1 MSEQEFFDILLIG
14 WLGLA
19 AVIFVVLFFV
29 TAPYGRYTRP
39 GWGPVI
45 SSRTGWIAMEL
56 PAAAVFGLFFLLGE
70 RTTGVLPV
78 CFLILWQIHYLH
90 RSLIYPFRIRSQ
102 QKITLVTVA
111 LGVIFNLGN
120 TYLNGRYLF
129 TLGPEYPD
137 AWLLDPRFIAGV
149 ALFACGFAVNKHSDW
164 ILRNLRKPG
173 ESGYQV
179 PRGGL
184 FRRVS
189 CPNYL
194 GEILEWAGWAVAT
207 WSLAGLS
214 FAVWTAANLVPRA
227 FRHHRWY
234 RSEFPEYPRERKA
247 VIPFLL

>member
-1 MSEQEFFDILLIG
+1 MIEQDFFEILLIC
-14 WLGLA
+14 WFGLA

-45 SSRTGWIAMEL
+45 SSRSGWILMEL
-56 PAAAVFGLFFLLGE
+56 PAAAVFGVFFLLGE
-70 RTTGVLPV
+70 GTAGVLPA
-78 CFLILWQIHYLH
+78 CFLLLWQAHYLH
-90 RSLIYPFRIRSQ
+90 RSLIYPFRIRSH

-111 LGVIFNLGN
+111 MGVIFNLGN

-129 TLGPEYPD
+129 TLGPGYPD
-137 AWLLDPRFIAGV
+137 AWLHDPRFIAGV
-149 ALFACGFAVNKHSDW
+149 LLFASGFALNKHSDR

-173 ESGYQV
+173 ESGYKT

-184 FRRVS
+184 FRWVS

-194 GEILEWAGWAVAT
+194 GEIIEWTGWAVAT

-214 FAVWTAANLVPRA
+214 FAVWTAANLIPRA
-227 FRHHRWY
+227 WRHHRWY
-234 RSEFPEYPRERKA
+234 RSEFPDYPEERKA